1 MTGTKKRVW
10 LLCLALICAISMSM
24 LFVSASSRTDKASAS
39 ATTTV
44 DDVTFTMVDGAM
56 VRLVSGSNGMRFI
69 AQLSKDDLDGL
80 TETYA
85 TVEFGVFIMPEAYL
99 KVGDIN
105 YYNTFG
111 GGKFD
116 VNANY
121 GASASIGT
129 GAAKKY
135 KIINMTS
142 QAVVSPIDENVY
154 WVRGSIS
161 NVIDKNLALK
171 FTACAYIKAT
181 DSESKVFYKFADTLK
196 ETRSMLEVSYRA
208 INSGEYDDE
217 EQKPAKD
224 LLENYHTTYI
234 NYLVDNDIIENAED
248 VPTYTYT
255 VNFVD
260 KDSKE
265 TVHTVT
271 SAACAM
277 NTAIEYTPYAP
288 SGYYIDNET
297 TTCLDNSGKIKGVI
311 VSSNLTYTVYV
322 IAKPTIDI
330 TSQCIDETVG
340 ILGAVCD
347 KETQFIELPFDIGT
361 LASLSNGVRIKWT
374 DSWTQALD
382 SQGYNAGTRRIT
394 FSSSLL
400 TARINNVTT
409 GKAVY
414 PLIIES
420 SNAIYTAKV
429 QILGCRFALKVIE
442 TADDMSSFNTT
453 FFDNTDNGGRAYDY
467 YNYVFANDIEGGTIN
482 NGSALWGNKY
492 DGLIDGRGHVVKNLT
507 ISSSG
512 ENYGL
517 INTVAGNGAVIK
529 NIAFVDMT
537 SPRAFITHTVS
548 GITLENV
555 FISGVAGW
563 GEIFSVLKGDGAT
576 LKNVILKN
584 NGGDPYSIN
593 KESIYDEDQGGTLTK
608 IDYIKMAG
616 NFFGAYA
623 GGLPAAWDGTGFT
636 VENETLKFYGTT
648 VASGTNKLRTLSS
661 SSDIN
666 SNFNTDF
673 FDNTA
678 NGGVQYDYYDYLLTN
693 DIDGGT
699 ITYSV
704 DTNNKYG
711 GVINGNG
718 HILKNTVVNTSSVW
732 WGMINWKIGNGAVIK
747 DLAIINITNAGGN
760 GLISTNADGVTLEN
774 VYISGDSGSNYL
786 FGSIASGGLKLKN
799 VILNYNNGAGAIAS
813 DLTYVTQENVI
824 IVDSDFFTTYA
835 GGLPAAWDDSGFT
848 VENNVLMFNGTP
860 LMSYKNKGRT
870 LSSSSDINSN
880 FDTEFFDN
888 TANGGVQ
895 YDYYNYLFT
904 NDIEGGTITYN
915 VNGNNNYSGVIN
927 GNGHILKDAVINSVW
942 QGMINF
948 RIGNG
953 GVIKDLA
960 IVDIYNAG
968 TNGLISYKAD
978 GVTLENMYISG
989 NSGSNYLFGSIDSN
1003 GLTLNKVILNYNNG
1017 AGAIASDLTYV
1028 TQNNVIIVDSN
1039 FFTTYA
1045 SGLPAA
1051 WDNSGFAIED
1061 NALKFHGKVLMK
1073 NLAPYCEDDVL
1084 GYIER
1089 QGADN
1094 QTLTLPYALGTIS
1107 NFKVNGTSESIT
1119 HTSGTNTITIAKSAL
1134 SGLTLAN
1141 EYNCTF
1147 EAGDVTYFAKL
1158 YYTDYVLRT
1167 AQDIQTKLSKTEW
1180 YDDSANGG
1188 SQYAYYNFAF
1198 ANDIDCSK
1206 WSYKIEYDLEYSAYN
1221 FYSGTIDGR
1230 GHTLKDAMIGSVW
1243 FGMINRKIGN
1253 GAVIKNLAIL
1263 NIHNNYN
1270 DLIASIADGLTL
1282 ENVYISGDTGSGY
1295 LFSEIG
1301 SGGLTLNNVI
1311 INFNNG
1317 DGLITGDLSNVTAN
1331 NVVIVDDEFT
1341 ELTDSE
1347 NAIEHDISWANSG
1360 FTIVDKNL
1368 MFNGNVVYDD
1378 VSVKTNAI
1386 LSYTRMA
1393 SSANRSS
1400 GSGNEP
1406 SGLKVTL
1413 ASGDVFTYN
1422 EPIDLS
1428 GQTTNITGKETNERD
1443 NIVCFYVIPETKGI
1457 ADVYDVKVRL
1467 TDVYDEDNFIEIV
1480 VYANC
1485 TDENE
1490 ATGQALYAGAR
1501 ASVQENYAGAHYLDY
1516 SNTGMISDRIFKDV
1530 DYYTQGGYWSN
1541 LVTFAA
1547 PNGYEN
1553 VRPFS
1558 FAINYS
1564 EKILYGF
1571 DQEATN
1577 TMWCTHR
1584 LADLDDSDYFDMLW
1598 DGFTTGEVYLSIYSD
1613 FYVNSSFTFVI
1624 TEILGVADVG
1634 NLA

>member
-10 LLCLALICAISMSM
+10 LLGLVLICAISMSM

-85 TVEFGVFIMPEAYL
+85 TVEFGMFIMPEAYL

-142 QAVVSPIDENVY
+142 QAVVSPQDENVY
-154 WVRGSIS
+154 LVRGSIG

-224 LLENYHTTYI
+224 LLETYHTTYI

-271 SAACAM
+271 SDACAM

-340 ILGAVCD
+340 VLGAFCD
-347 KETQFIELPFDIGT
+347 KETQFIELPFDIGS
-361 LASLSNGVRIKWT
+361 LASLSNGVKIKWT

-394 FSSSLL
+394 FTSSLL
-400 TARINNVTT
+400 TTRINNVTS

-414 PLIIES
+414 PLTIES
-420 SNAIYTAKV
+420 ENAIYTAKV
-429 QILGCRFALKVIE
+429 EILGRRYALKVIE
-442 TADDMSSFNTT
+442 TADDMSNFNTGW
-453 FFDNTDNGGRAYDY
+453 FDNTDNGGSAYSY
-467 YNYVFANDIEGGTIN
+467 YNYVIANDINGGSVSYEVSTFN
-482 NGSALWGNKY
+482 LYSGT
-492 DGLIDGRGHVVKNLT
+492 IDGRGHVIENLDL
-507 ISSSG
+507 SG
-512 ENYGL
+512 ASYGL
-517 INTVAGNGAVIK
+517 INYKAGNGAVIK
-529 NIAFVDMT
+529 NLALKNAT
-537 SPRAFITHTVS
+537 GSPRNMITYYADNV
-548 GITLENV
+548 TLENFYV
-555 FISGVAGW
+555 SGTCGYTDLFETVQSGGLSATN
-563 GEIFSVLKGDGAT
+563 IILNFTKLSTGA
-576 LKNVILKN
+576 
-584 NGGDPYSIN
+584 
-593 KESIYDEDQGGTLTK
+593 QGGLWCDGVDATVTNR
-608 IDYIKMAG
+608 INWTG
-616 NFFGAYA
+616 NCFGTYA
-623 GGLPAAWDGTGFT
+623 SGLPAAWDGTGFT
-636 VENETLKFYGTT
+636 VENEALKFYGTT

-673 FDNTA
+673 FDNRT
-678 NGGVQYDYYDYLLTN
+678 NGGVMYDYYDYLLMN
-693 DIDGGT
+693 DIDGGEF
-699 ITYSV
+699 TYTV
-704 DTNNKYG
+704 NENNKYG
-711 GVINGNG
+711 GAINGNG
-718 HILKNTVVNTSSVW
+718 HILKNTVIHSVW
-732 WGMINWKIGNGAVIK
+732 RGMINTRVGNGAVIK
-747 DLAIINITNAGGN
+747 DLAIVDIDNWGGN
-760 GLISTNADGVTLEN
+760 GLISYIADGVTLEN
-774 VYISGDSGSNYL
+774 VYISGSSGSNYL

-848 VENNVLMFNGTP
+848 VENNILMFNGTP
-860 LMSYKNKGRT
+860 LMSYNNKVRT
-870 LSSSSDINSN
+870 LSSSGDINSN

-888 TANGGVQ
+888 RANGGAQ

-953 GVIKDLA
+953 GRIKDLA

-968 TNGLISYKAD
+968 GNGLISYKAD
-978 GVTLENMYISG
+978 GVTLENVYISG
-989 NSGSNYLFGSIDSN
+989 SSGSNYLFGSIDSN

-1107 NFKVNGTSESIT
+1107 NFKVNGTSKSIT

-1134 SGLTLAN
+1134 TDLTLAN

-1147 EAGDVTYFAKL
+1147 NCDGITYFAKL
-1158 YYTDYVLRT
+1158 YYTDYVIRT
-1167 AQDIQTKLSKTEW
+1167 AKDIQTKLSKTEW

-1188 SQYAYYNFAF
+1188 SAYSYYNFAF

-1206 WSYKIEYDLEYSAYN
+1206 WSYKIEYDLGYSAYN

-1230 GHTLKDAMIGSVW
+1230 GHTLKDAMVGSVW

-1317 DGLITGDLSNVTAN
+1317 EGLITGDLSNVTAN

-1341 ELTDSE
+1341 ELKDSE

-1428 GQTTNITGKETNERD
+1428 GQTTNITGMETNERD
-1443 NIVCFYVIPETKGI
+1443 NIVCFYVIPETQGI

-1480 VYANC
+1480 VYANS

-1530 DYYTQGGYWSN
+1530 DYYTLGGYWSN

-1584 LADLDDSDYFDMLW
+1584 LADLDDSDYFDTLW